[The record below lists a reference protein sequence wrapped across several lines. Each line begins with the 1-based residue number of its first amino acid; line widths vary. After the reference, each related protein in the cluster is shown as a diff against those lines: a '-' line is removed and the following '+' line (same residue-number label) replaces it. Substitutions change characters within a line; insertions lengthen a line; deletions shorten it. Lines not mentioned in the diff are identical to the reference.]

1 MLPLFLILYGEDDD
15 TYGGSQYGAG
25 STSDR
30 YGEDRYSITIFE
42 YGDGGL
48 GSYVDSLL
56 DSNEYG
62 GDESVYGGQD
72 PYDDGG
78 GSYGGFLN
86 LSIPYLGSYKPKY
99 GL

>member
-1 MLPLFLILYGEDDD
+1 V
-15 TYGGSQYGAG
+15 
-25 STSDR
+25 
-30 YGEDRYSITIFE
+30 TIFE

-56 DSNEYG
+56 GGTEYG
-62 GDESVYGGQD
+62 NDVSVYDEQD
-72 PYDDGG
+72 VYDDGR
-78 GSYGGFLN
+78 SYGGFLN

>member
-15 TYGGSQYGAG
+15 TYGRSRYSGGDDAAGYGE
-25 STSDR
+25 
-30 YGEDRYSITIFE
+30 EDRYSITIFE

-56 DSNEYG
+56 DGNVYG

-72 PYDDGG
+72 PYDGG
-78 GSYGGFLN
+78 GSYGGFLD
-86 LSIPYLGSYKPKY
+86 LSISYLGSYEPKY

>member
-15 TYGGSQYGAG
+15 TYGGSRYGGGSDAAG
-25 STSDR
+25 
-30 YGEDRYSITIFE
+30 YGEDGYSVTVFE

-56 DSNEYG
+56 DGNEYD
-62 GDESVYGGQD
+62 GDESVYGGQED
-72 PYDDGG
+72 SYDRG

-86 LSIPYLGSYKPKY
+86 LSIPYLGSYQPKY

>member
-1 MLPLFLILYGEDDD
+1 MLPLFLILYGGDND
-15 TYGGSQYGAG
+15 TYGGSRYGGGSDAAG
-25 STSDR
+25 
-30 YGEDRYSITIFE
+30 YGEDRYSVTIFE

-56 DSNEYG
+56 GGTEYG
-62 GDESVYGGQD
+62 NDVSVYDEQD
-72 PYDDGG
+72 VYDDG

>member
-1 MLPLFLILYGEDDD
+1 MLSLFLILYGGDDD
-15 TYGGSQYGAG
+15 TYGSSRYGGSDDAAG
-25 STSDR
+25 

-42 YGDGGL
+42 YGDGRL

-56 DSNEYG
+56 SGNVYG
-62 GDESVYGGQD
+62 DDESVYGGQD
-72 PYDDGG
+72 SYDGGG

-86 LSIPYLGSYKPKY
+86 LSIPYLGSYEPKY